1 MKRKLNSSI
10 KEKILIK
17 NIKVVLLLLDIL
29 LNKCTIIRLYR
40 ELGNTY
46 MTTAHK
52 GLAYLWLITL
62 VLCIFIF
69 FMDIKFINTKDENN
83 NNNENVGEE

>member
-1 MKRKLNSSI
+1 MKRKFNSSI

-17 NIKVVLLLLDIL
+17 NIEVILLLLNIL
-29 LNKCTIIRLYR
+29 LNKCTIIRLYK

-46 MTTAHK
+46 MATAYK
-52 GLAYLWLITL
+52 GLTSFWFVTL

-83 NNNENVGEE
+83 NNNKNVGEE